1 MPDRAGRIPRQAS
14 PVVARPFIYRLVRRS
29 IELLGVHRL
38 NDTGPAPGGV
48 PGVAPKCCSG
58 VGLDREQC
66 HPGSGTDSEGTD
78 QPPGRIQRPLTIA
91 VGPFIGV
98 RSYPGTLPTS
108 GDSRSVVKTDCVSYS
123 HPDHRG
129 ATANT
134 PGFGPRIARPDA
146 GSVWGHTLA
155 VVGRER
161 RSLRS
166 SDSRSRH
173 GVPPM
178 RRRSS

>member
-38 NDTGPAPGGV
+38 NDTEPAPGGV

-78 QPPGRIQRPLTIA
+78 QPPGRIQWPLTIA
-91 VGPFIGV
+91 GGPFIGV

-108 GDSRSVVKTDCVSYS
+108 DDSRSVVKTDCVSYS
-123 HPDHRG
+123 HQDHRG
-129 ATANT
+129 GDSKHSWVWAADSATRCRQRL
-134 PGFGPRIARPDA
+134 GSHFGSR
-146 GSVWGHTLA
+146 GSGTTKSA
-155 VVGRER
+155 VKR
-161 RSLRS
+161 L
-166 SDSRSRH
+166 
-173 GVPPM
+173 
-178 RRRSS
+178 